1 MPSAIPWADIVL
13 EHGPAVWRTVYRL
26 VADREDAAECYQ
38 EVFLEGVR
46 LSRSRQFEKGVD
58 NWGGLLMTIATRR
71 GIDRLRQRVS
81 RRRQQS
87 SSDVSVVADRRQQS
101 VDDVT
106 DAELAERLRNAL
118 AVLPEHQA
126 EAFWLSFMGQQT
138 YDEIAEHMSLTVEHV
153 GVLLHR
159 ARAKLRESL
168 GQQLLE
174 ERSRP

>member
-1 MPSAIPWADIVL
+1 MPSAIPWPDIVR
-13 EHGPAVWRTVYRL
+13 EHGPSVWRTVYRL

-46 LSRSRQFEKGVD
+46 LSRSRQFEKGVES
-58 NWGGLLMTIATRR
+58 WGGLLMTIATRR
-71 GIDRLRQRVS
+71 GIDRLRQRAAQ
-81 RRRQQS
+81 RRQQS
-87 SSDVSVVADRRQQS
+87 SSDVAAVVDRRQQS
-101 VDDVT
+101 VDDVA
-106 DAELAERLRNAL
+106 DAELVERLRYAL

-126 EAFWLSFMGQQT
+126 DAFWLSFMEQQT
-138 YDEIAEHMSLTVEHV
+138 YDEIAEHLSLTVEHV

-159 ARAKLRESL
+159 ARVKLRESL